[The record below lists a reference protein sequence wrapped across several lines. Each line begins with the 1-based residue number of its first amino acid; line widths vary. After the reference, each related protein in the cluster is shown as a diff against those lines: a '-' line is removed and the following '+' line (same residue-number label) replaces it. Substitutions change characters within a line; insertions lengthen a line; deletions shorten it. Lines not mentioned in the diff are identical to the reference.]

1 MVSGMSKRPEKRRT
15 MLLETYTISSLFHF
29 ISIIFFL
36 LSFLLNGMVERQLE
50 RRVRNMP
57 SCIILY
63 IRSTLDM
70 SGVPSII
77 VHDGV
82 KPTALS
88 KM

>member
-1 MVSGMSKRPEKRRT
+1 
-15 MLLETYTISSLFHF
+15 
-29 ISIIFFL
+29 
-36 LSFLLNGMVERQLE
+36 MVEGQLE